1 MSVLPDLFI
10 ALLGAVIGSFL
21 NVCICRI
28 PEGRPLVAPGSA
40 CPGCGHPIRPY
51 DNIPV
56 LSYLI
61 LKGRCRNCGGRISPR
76 YIAVELITAVI
87 ALFLF
92 QQYGFSLQFLS
103 AFVFAAALVVVTF
116 IDLEHGIIPDVITL
130 PGIPLFMIPA
140 VLVMGV
146 SFLDAFLGA
155 AVGGGVLYL
164 IAEGYGFFTGRE
176 GMGGGDIKLLAMLGA
191 FMGWQSLVF
200 VLLVSSLL
208 GSIVGI
214 GVMVAKHEGMR
225 YAIPFGPFLA
235 VSALAYIFWGYDFSR
250 VMNLYW
256 G

>member
-1 MSVLPDLFI
+1 MSVLPGLFI

-28 PEGRPLVAPGSA
+28 PEGRSLVAPGSA
-40 CPGCGHPIRPY
+40 CPSCGHPIRPY

-61 LKGRCRNCGGRISPR
+61 LKGRCRDCGRRISPR

-92 QQYGFSLQFLS
+92 RQYGFSLQFLS

-130 PGIPLFMIPA
+130 PGIPLFMVLA

-155 AVGGGVLYL
+155 AVGSGIFYL

-191 FMGWQSLVF
+191 FLGWQSLVF
-200 VLLVSSLL
+200 VLLASSLL
-208 GSIVGI
+208 GSVVGI
-214 GVMVAKHEGMR
+214 GVMVAKREGLR

-235 VSALAYIFWGYDFSR
+235 VSALAYIFWGYDFGR
-250 VMNLYW
+250 MMNLCW

>member
-1 MSVLPDLFI
+1 MSILPGLFI

-28 PEGRPLVAPGSA
+28 PEGRSLVAPGST
-40 CPGCGHPIRPY
+40 CPSCGHPIRPY

-61 LKGRCRNCGGRISPR
+61 LKGRCRDCGRRISPR

-92 QQYGFSLQFLS
+92 RQYGFSLQFLS

-116 IDLEHGIIPDVITL
+116 IDLEHGIIPDMITL
-130 PGIPLFMIPA
+130 PGIPLFMVLA

-155 AVGGGVLYL
+155 AVGSGIFYL

-191 FMGWQSLVF
+191 FLGWQSLVF
-200 VLLVSSLL
+200 VLLASSLL
-208 GSIVGI
+208 GSVVGI
-214 GVMVAKHEGMR
+214 GVMVAKREGLR

-235 VSALAYIFWGYDFSR
+235 VSALAYIFWGYDFGR
-250 VMNLYW
+250 MMNLCW